1 MSTNSDVTLDERIK
15 NTTYEPTN
23 YNVIMINDD
32 HTPMEWVMG
41 ILKTIFKHSDAS
53 SESLTMAIHNEG
65 SAVVGTYKYEIAE
78 QKALETMS
86 LSQTNGFPLQTRVD
100 EES

>member
-1 MSTNSDVTLDERIK
+1 MSTNTDVQIDERIK
-15 NTTYEPTN
+15 ITSHEPKN

-53 SESLTMAIHNEG
+53 SESLTMSIHNEG

-86 LSQTNGFPLQTRVD
+86 LSQSNGFPLQTRID
-100 EES
+100 EEA